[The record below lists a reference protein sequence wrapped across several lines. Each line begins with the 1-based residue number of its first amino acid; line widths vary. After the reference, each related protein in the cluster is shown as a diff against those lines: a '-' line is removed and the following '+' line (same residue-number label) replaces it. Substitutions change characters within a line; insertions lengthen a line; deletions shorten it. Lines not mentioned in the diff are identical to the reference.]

1 MPNHVIELLSDAFSE
16 SKIALEDSTIA
27 ILGVSYKPNVH
38 DIQIAPSEEILKILK
53 QKNIKFK
60 IFDPYFIS
68 EEVFGQKTENSM
80 SEAITGS
87 DAILIVTAHN
97 EFNNLNLELLSN
109 SMNKLILVDC
119 TGKIDPQNI
128 KSQGIIFRGIGRGG
142 L

>member
-1 MPNHVIELLSDAFSE
+1 M
-16 SKIALEDSTIA
+16 
-27 ILGVSYKPNVH
+27 GVSYKPNVH
-38 DIQIAPSEEILKILK
+38 DIQIAPSETIIKLLK
-53 QKNIKFK
+53 QKNVNLK

-68 EEVFGQKTENSM
+68 EKVFGYKTENSIP
-80 SEAITGS
+80 EAISGS
-87 DAILIVTAHN
+87 DAILIITGHN